1 MKRVYLV
8 LVAIFCLVSLPS
20 KAQFKWGV
28 KGGVNISSIHFS
40 DLPETFSS
48 SNVTGFHIG
57 PMIELMA
64 PYVGLGFD
72 AAVLYSQTGV
82 EMGMQEIKNDY
93 LDIPV
98 HLKWK
103 FGLPVVKVYAA
114 AGPFVGFRLGGDKI
128 WNVLSDQ
135 ISSKSFSAGL
145 DFGAGVE
152 LFRLVQ
158 LGVNYQLGLTNN
170 YSLKQLDLGGKNR
183 GWQLSAAILF

>member
-1 MKRVYLV
+1 M
-8 LVAIFCLVSLPS
+8 
-20 KAQFKWGV
+20 
-28 KGGVNISSIHFS
+28 
-40 DLPETFSS
+40 
-48 SNVTGFHIG
+48 
-57 PMIELMA
+57 
-64 PYVGLGFD
+64 
-72 AAVLYSQTGV
+72 
-82 EMGMQEIKNDY
+82 
-93 LDIPV
+93 
-98 HLKWK
+98 
-103 FGLPVVKVYAA
+103 KVYAA